1 MNIFKKFWETYIYNP
16 KARVIACSLRNYPH
30 NWYSVGG
37 RHIHRKTSSN
47 LFISIGD
54 GLFVVALH
62 TSNYETSL
70 GVIGNFVVWKECMK
84 IIERD
89 SVQHQKIKQQKTE
102 EALKDL
108 DRMDS

>member
-1 MNIFKKFWETYIYNP
+1 M
-16 KARVIACSLRNYPH
+16 
-30 NWYSVGG
+30 
-37 RHIHRKTSSN
+37 
-47 LFISIGD
+47 
-54 GLFVVALH
+54 FVVALY
-62 TSNYETSL
+62 TSNNETTF

-89 SVQHQKIKQQKTE
+89 SVLHQKIKQQKTE